1 LSSDVS
7 NLQEVLSITIAEFFR
22 QIFTFI
28 IGFGLVLFISWK
40 LMLWVLFTI
49 PPLVIIAFFFGKKI
63 KKIAK
68 ETQQILAKSGIIVEE
83 TFTAIAMVKAYTN
96 ENFES
101 KRYKIAI
108 KEVMKRAMKSAIFR
122 GSFISFIIVGL
133 FGILVFLAWKAT
145 GYVQTVI

>member
-1 LSSDVS
+1 
-7 NLQEVLSITIAEFFR
+7 
-22 QIFTFI
+22 
-28 IGFGLVLFISWK
+28 
-40 LMLWVLFTI
+40 M
-49 PPLVIIAFFFGKKI
+49 VIIAFFFGKKI

-101 KRYKIAI
+101 KRYKVAI

-145 GYVQTVI
+145 GCVQTGDLNISDLLKFLNIKAKLE